1 MIQRE
6 RSRLVTAVA
15 VGITALLVVATGP
28 TTQVSASER
37 SSRVAKGAAWDAQ
50 ALPALP
56 GSSGSGQLFRPLVGV
71 VVPLRSTGESTST
84 EPTLEVDK
92 LDVSKVVFRVTALS
106 NGQVK
111 NSPAVDV
118 RDGQARWKVTQG
130 FLVLGETYRV
140 SVVESGNTQNVVLSE
155 RNLHVDPQRSA
166 EQKLWSFAGI
176 SAGKV
181 TGEPV
186 WGWSSPTLETMG
198 GAAGFSLLHRPT
210 NGAQGGLPKG
220 WQLSP
225 SSVGSRWKTLT
236 LTRNG
241 SSARLTAWDGWTV
254 AFERSSS
261 GAFLAQLGENDTW
274 PAGMYATLNAN
285 PAGGGWTV
293 TNTNQSTTSFPAADV
308 TQKVTLSPSAV
319 WTDGSPVLQQT
330 WVGGRLDHVTDPV
343 SGRQIQF
350 FYGPSEQ
357 CIAPVEG
364 FIPVPDGML
373 CAALSWDGAKL
384 ALSYVA
390 TEAGVQIGR
399 ITGRAGTGTSAQVT
413 DLAWD
418 KSARITGIRAP
429 LAAAATA
436 AEVIGGLGRDD
447 ARSRTTITYDG
458 SGRVQ
463 TITAPAGL
471 VSGEEQTTAQSAQPV
486 QSLEY
491 STNGALALFTVRQ
504 NGVWVPF
511 LHRAEAT
518 FNRMNQTKATA
529 SDGQSTVMT
538 YNPEDQAAEVLD
550 VASGTR
556 TRTVYDAQGR
566 PVKAIGPSRRPL
578 GEPGVP
584 VVETR
589 YDTEDSKAGPGIQ
602 MRPITGLVM
611 MTWDNNG
618 FAGAPA
624 DRSIGPRIAGK
635 VAQKMQFGWTSNPS
649 GNGGVW
655 SGRLAGKF
663 VAETAG
669 TYSFRSDDRARL
681 IVNGRACTVKNPCE
695 VQLGREGAAD
705 LQAEVV
711 STAGGAASVDLQVA
725 TGAGANLKWNP
736 IGGTETS
743 PGLNQVTEQIVSDQ
757 IAPTPSGSKRMRQ
770 ISAYDWTTGS
780 GNLVSQTSES
790 GATVS
795 HTWDTYTGRDGHYG
809 QHLSWTGP
817 GGKTTTY
824 GYHDASAPAAGCDGS
839 AVQGGLLAST
849 TRPGGVTTEQSYN
862 AAGGTTKATGN
873 GTETCI
879 NYRADGSASGGSV
892 TGGGAPYS
900 AFTTP
905 LLSGNPLEA
914 ASTVVSQGVSNTS
927 TQSVSITGQVVRTTD
942 ARGTTTTF
950 TYDPW
955 TGNLTSSIQ
964 ATAAGETRTS
974 TFGFDKYGRP
984 DSVEVNGVTLST
996 STYRSNSTVLRVNYE
1011 NGTTSELGLDANNNI
1026 NSVQYDGFEG
1036 DVSVGETD
1044 VYSRG
1049 GAILTRNLR
1058 GTDGTLRFDATY
1070 DLDHRLVS
1078 SVATGSIE
1086 RTTDSTTV
1094 EFEGAVGAN
1103 GNRTSQTA
1111 VGADGQAITSSFTY
1125 DESDRLVGTTLPT
1138 AGTPSYDVQGR
1149 TTAIEASSTGS
1160 STGNSSGETADARP
1174 SSTATGAS
1182 TLEYDAGGILTEAT
1196 GPRGSIAFAGDDS
1209 ALFTPA
1215 GGGEAV
1221 TLRPSG
1227 DLLLD
1232 AEGAVVGQLV
1242 DLPQGVTVALDSTG
1256 TPVQW
1261 QYADLQG
1268 SKAWTSSGNKAP
1280 SDTTVYDPWGT
1291 QISKNERAVPTT
1303 PLQLAL
1309 SMSGWKGTA
1318 RLPIGDDFYRM
1329 GNREYSPATG
1339 RFLQRDPL
1347 IGGST
1352 NSYEVAIGDPLNNS
1366 DPSGNFSL
1374 GQWIGLAVSI
1384 VLSAAVTIATAG
1396 AYAAIAAT
1404 TIGATWQ
1411 AWAAAAA
1418 IGAVAGAFTGFATSV
1433 VEQAIDNNGDVDFA
1447 KAGLSAGISGAIGV
1461 LGIKASFGNFAKQAA
1476 ARAEQWAVVRL
1487 GNRDALGIAS
1497 ALTAQQRQNYK
1508 ILINKEFPI
1517 QGPTTSRMAF
1527 LTSVKVV
1534 AVFIVKRAV
1543 YETFPEQIDQIEDAV
1558 GLEPDDPDTGPLSGT
1573 ADAGSSGAALITSAL
1588 GG

>member
-1 MIQRE
+1 MIQRG
-6 RSRLVTAVA
+6 RSRLVTAIS
-15 VGITALLVVATGP
+15 VGITALLVVATAP
-28 TTQVSASER
+28 APPVSASER

-56 GSSGSGQLFRPLVGV
+56 GSSGSGQLFRPLAGV
-71 VVPLRSTGESTST
+71 VVPLRATGESTST

-130 FLVLGETYRV
+130 ILALGETYRV
-140 SVVESGNTQNVVLSE
+140 SVLDSGNTQNVVLSE

-186 WGWSSPTLETMG
+186 WGWSSPTLETME

-236 LTRNG
+236 FTRNG

-308 TQKVTLSPSAV
+308 AQKVTLNPSAV
-319 WTDGSPVLQQT
+319 WTDGSPVLQQS
-330 WVGGRLDHVTDPV
+330 WVDSRLDHVTDPV

-350 FYGPSEQ
+350 LYGPSEQ
-357 CIAPVEG
+357 CAAPVDG
-364 FIPVPDGML
+364 FIAVPEGML
-373 CAALSWDGAKL
+373 CAAISWDGAKL
-384 ALSYVA
+384 AVSYVA
-390 TEAGVQIGR
+390 TDAGVQIGR

-418 KSARITGIRAP
+418 KSARITGIREP
-429 LAAAATA
+429 LAASATA
-436 AEVIGGLGRDD
+436 AGVIGGLGLDD
-447 ARSRTTITYDG
+447 ARARTTISYDS

-471 VSGEEQTTAQSAQPV
+471 VSGEVQTPAQSAQPV
-486 QSLEY
+486 QTLEY

-511 LHRAEAT
+511 LQRAEAT
-518 FNRMNQTKATA
+518 LNRMDQTKTTA
-529 SDGQSTVMT
+529 PDGQSTVMT
-538 YNPEDQAAEVLD
+538 YNPEDQATEVLD

-566 PVKAIGPSRRPL
+566 AVKAIGPSRRPL
-578 GEPGVP
+578 NSSGVP
-584 VVETR
+584 VVETH
-589 YDTEDSKAGPGIQ
+589 YDTEDIKAGPAVQ

-624 DRSIGPRIAGK
+624 DRSIGPRIAGT
-635 VAQKMQFGWTSNPS
+635 VPSKMQFGWSSNPS

-655 SGRLAGKF
+655 SGRIAGKF
-663 VAETAG
+663 LAETAG

-681 IVNGRACTVKNPCE
+681 IINGRACTVKDPCE
-695 VQLGREGAAD
+695 VQLPRDGAAD

-711 STAGGAASVDLQVA
+711 STAAGAASVDLQVA
-725 TGAGANLKWNP
+725 TGTGTNRQWKP
-736 IGGTETS
+736 IGRPETS
-743 PGLNQVTEQIVSDQ
+743 PGLNQVTEQIVTDQ
-757 IAPTPSGSKRMRQ
+757 LAPGASGAVRMREV
-770 ISAYDWTTGS
+770 SEYDWTTGS
-780 GNLVSQTSES
+780 GNLVRQTSES

-795 HTWDTYTGRDGHYG
+795 HTWDTYTGRDGHWG

-817 GGKTTTY
+817 GGQTTTY
-824 GYHDASAPAAGCDGS
+824 GYHDATAPAAGCDGS

-849 TRPGGVTTEQSYN
+849 TRPGAITTEQSYN
-862 AAGGTTKATGN
+862 AAGGTTKASGN

-900 AFTTP
+900 AFNTP
-905 LLSGNPLEA
+905 LLNANPLEA
-914 ASTVVSQGVSNTS
+914 ASTVVSQGVSTTS
-927 TQSVSITGQVVRTTD
+927 TESVSITGQVVRTTD

-950 TYDPW
+950 VYDPW
-955 TGNLTSSIQ
+955 TGNLTSSTET
-964 ATAAGETRTS
+964 TAAGETRTS

-984 DSVEVNGVTLST
+984 DSVAVNGVTLST
-996 STYRSNSTVLRVNYE
+996 STYRSNDTVLRVNYA
-1011 NGTTSELGLDANNNI
+1011 NGTTSALSLDPNNNI
-1026 NSVQYDGFEG
+1026 ESVQYDGFEG

-1049 GAILTRNLR
+1049 NAILSRELR
-1058 GTDGTLRFDATY
+1058 GPDGTLRFDATY

-1078 SVATGSIE
+1078 SVATGTIE

-1094 EFEGAVGAN
+1094 AFEGAAGAN

-1111 VGADGQAITSSFTY
+1111 EDTDGQVVTSTFTY

-1138 AGTPSYDVQGR
+1138 AGAPSYDVQGR
-1149 TTAIEASSTGS
+1149 TTAIAASTTASSAGLS
-1160 STGNSSGETADARP
+1160 STSTGE
-1174 SSTATGAS
+1174 S
-1182 TLEYDAGGILTEAT
+1182 TLAYDAGGILTEAT
-1196 GPRGSIAFAGDDS
+1196 GPRGSIAFTGDDS
-1209 ALFTPA
+1209 AVFTPA
-1215 GGGEAV
+1215 GGGEPV

-1232 AEGAVVGQLV
+1232 AEGAIVGQLV

-1256 TPVQW
+1256 APVEW

-1268 SKAWTSSGNKAP
+1268 SKAWTSSGDKAP
-1280 SDTTVYDPWGT
+1280 VSTTVYDPWGT
-1291 QISKNERAVPTT
+1291 QVSTNERVVPTT

-1318 RLPIGDDFYRM
+1318 RLPIGDDFYTM

-1352 NSYEVAIGDPLNNS
+1352 NSYEFAIGDPLNNS

-1384 VLSAAVTIATAG
+1384 VLSAAVTIASAG

-1404 TIGATWQ
+1404 TIGATWK
-1411 AWAAAAA
+1411 AWAVAAA

-1433 VEQAIDNNGDVDFA
+1433 VEQVIDNNGDVDFA
-1447 KAGLSAGISGAIGV
+1447 KAGLSAGISGAVGALGV
-1461 LGIKASFGNFAKQAA
+1461 AATYGNFAKQAA
-1476 ARAEQWAVVRL
+1476 VRAEAWAAAKL
-1487 GNRDALGIAS
+1487 ANRDALGIAS
-1497 ALTAQQRQNYK
+1497 SFTSQQKQNLK
-1508 ILINKEFPI
+1508 ILLNREFPI
-1517 QGPTTSRMAF
+1517 QGPTKTRMA
-1527 LTSVKVV
+1527 SVTAAKLLVV
-1534 AVFIVKRAV
+1534 FTTKAIVH
-1543 YETFPEQIDQIEDAV
+1543 EQLP
-1558 GLEPDDPDTGPLSGT
+1558 GLEDQLDDIVGSDPEGDATTGPLSGT
-1573 ADAGSSGAALITSAL
+1573 ADAGSSGAALITTAL

>member
-1 MIQRE
+1 
-6 RSRLVTAVA
+6 LA
-15 VGITALLVVATGP
+15 
-28 TTQVSASER
+28 
-37 SSRVAKGAAWDAQ
+37 
-50 ALPALP
+50 
-56 GSSGSGQLFRPLVGV
+56 GV
-71 VVPLRSTGESTST
+71 VVPLRATGESTST

-92 LDVSKVVFRVTALS
+92 LDVPKVVFRVTALS

-111 NSPAVDV
+111 NSPGVDV

-130 FLVLGETYRV
+130 ILALGETYRV

-241 SSARLTAWDGWTV
+241 ASARLTAWDGWTV

-319 WTDGSPVLQQT
+319 WTDGSPVLQQS
-330 WVGGRLDHVTDPV
+330 WVGGRLDHVTDAV

-350 FYGPSEQ
+350 LYGPSEQ
-357 CIAPVEG
+357 CTAPAEG
-364 FIPVPDGML
+364 FIAVPDGML
-373 CAALSWDGAKL
+373 CAAITWDGAKL
-384 ALSYVA
+384 AVSYVA
-390 TEAGVQIGR
+390 TETGVQIGR

-436 AEVIGGLGRDD
+436 AEVIGGLGVDD
-447 ARSRTTITYDG
+447 ARALTTITYDS

-471 VSGEEQTTAQSAQPV
+471 VSGEIQTPAQSAQPV
-486 QSLEY
+486 QTLEY

-518 FNRMNQTKATA
+518 LNRMNQTKTTA
-529 SDGQSTVMT
+529 SDGQATVMT
-538 YNPEDQAAEVLD
+538 YNPEDQATEVLD
-550 VASGTR
+550 VASGTKSR
-556 TRTVYDAQGR
+556 TEYDAQGR

-578 GEPGVP
+578 NGDGVP

-589 YDTEDSKAGPGIQ
+589 YDTEDIKAGPAIQ

-618 FAGAPA
+618 FTGAPT
-624 DRSIGPRIAGK
+624 DRSIGPRIAGE
-635 VAQKMQFGWTSNPS
+635 VPQKMQFGWTSNPS

-663 VAETAG
+663 VTETAG

-695 VQLGREGAAD
+695 VQLGRDGAAD

-711 STAGGAASVDLQVA
+711 SNAGGAASLDLQVA

-736 IGGTETS
+736 IGRPETS
-743 PGLNQVTEQIVSDQ
+743 PGLNQVTEQIVTDQ
-757 IAPTPSGSKRMRQ
+757 LAPSPSGAVRMRQ
-770 ISAYDWTTGS
+770 VSEYDWTTGS

-824 GYHDASAPAAGCDGS
+824 GYHDATAPAAGCDGS
-839 AVQGGLLAST
+839 ALQGGLLAST
-849 TRPGGVTTEQSYN
+849 TRPGGISTEQSYN
-862 AAGGTTKATGN
+862 AAGGTTKATGQ

-892 TGGGAPYS
+892 TGVGAPYS
-900 AFTTP
+900 ALNTP
-905 LLSGNPLEA
+905 LLNGNPLEA
-914 ASTVVSQGVSNTS
+914 ASTVVSQGVSNTG
-927 TQSVSITGQVVRTTD
+927 TESVSITGQVVRTTD

-964 ATAAGETRTS
+964 TTAAGETRTS
-974 TFGFDKYGRP
+974 IFGLDKYGRP
-984 DSVEVNGVTLST
+984 DSVAVNGVTLST

-1026 NSVQYDGFEG
+1026 DSVTYAGFEG

-1049 GAILTRNLR
+1049 GAILSRNLR
-1058 GTDGTLRFDATY
+1058 GPDGTLRFDATY

-1078 SVATGSIE
+1078 SVATGTID

-1094 EFEGAVGAN
+1094 AFEGATGAN

-1111 VGADGQAITSSFTY
+1111 IDADGQAVTSTFTY

-1138 AGTPSYDVQGR
+1138 AGTPSYDVHGR
-1149 TTAIEASSTGS
+1149 TTAIAASSAGS
-1160 STGNSSGETADARP
+1160 SAGETADAGP
-1174 SSTATGAS
+1174 SSTATGES

-1209 ALFTPA
+1209 AVFTPA

-1232 AEGAVVGQLV
+1232 VEGAIVGQLV

-1261 QYADLQG
+1261 QYSDLQG
-1268 SKAWTSSGNKAP
+1268 SKAWTSSGDNAP
-1280 SDTTVYDPWGT
+1280 VSTTVYDPWGT
-1291 QISKNERAVPTT
+1291 QISTNERVVPTT

-1352 NSYEVAIGDPLNNS
+1352 NSYEFAIGDPLNNS

-1476 ARAEQWAVVRL
+1476 VRAEQWAVVRL

-1508 ILINKEFPI
+1508 ILLNKEFPI
-1517 QGPTTSRMAF
+1517 QGPTTSRMAYV
-1527 LTSVKVV
+1527 TSLKLI
-1534 AVFIVKRAV
+1534 AVFTVKRTV
-1543 YETFPEQIDQIEDAV
+1543 NETFPEQIGQIEDAV

-1573 ADAGSSGAALITSAL
+1573 VDAGSSGAALVTTAL